1 MRPNKAETAV
11 YGCHD
16 TYGDSHTT
24 GLGRTCVPLAFKVFV
39 CNLLR
44 YRNRNGLHAN
54 LRPFSL
60 RDFICNMFFFLVF
73 VMHGLLNLR
82 AREKC
87 LEKKHEPCHSLMPN

>member
-39 CNLLR
+39 CNLVR

-60 RDFICNMFFFLVF
+60 RDFICNTFFFGIRNAWFTKFKNTREV
-73 VMHGLLNLR
+73 LR
-82 AREKC
+82 EEARA
-87 LEKKHEPCHSLMPN
+87 MPLTDA